1 MTYRNLFQG
10 DVPERRRAIDQV
22 QDNRPSGNAY
32 RDQWLAER
40 SEDELRRL
48 EALAIAEG
56 ALLRPTTVLRPQ
68 LFTQYVENVRGDD
81 TFTLEW
87 YFPYYAYI
95 RKITSTVLHTNFKQ
109 NQEPDDALV
118 GTLDPRAYVL
128 GKVERTTHEQIMTD
142 FIPMDEW
149 TGDAEREYVFD
160 LIPFVT
166 RSETLTMQGR
176 ISERVDI
183 IDRVQVTM
191 HIMRFP
197 VEGV

>member
-1 MTYRNLFQG
+1 MFDGRR
-10 DVPERRRAIDQV
+10 PSRRRAIDEL

-56 ALLRPTTVLRPQ
+56 AKLRPTTVLRPQ
-68 LFTQYVENVRGDD
+68 LFTQSITNVVGGQD
-81 TFTLEW
+81 FTLQW
-87 YFPYYAYI
+87 YFPYYAYV
-95 RKITSTVLHTNFKQ
+95 RKITSTVRQLNFAQ
-109 NQEPDDALV
+109 NQEPDDALI
-118 GTLDPRAYVL
+118 GTLDPRAYVE
-128 GKVERTTHEQIMTD
+128 GRIDRTTHEQLFTD

-149 TGDAEREYVFD
+149 TGDAEREYIFD

-166 RSETLTMQGR
+166 RSETLIMQGR
-176 ISERVDI
+176 VTERVGT
-183 IDRVQVTM
+183 IDKIQVTM